1 MATVPSGLQQ
11 AGAEE
16 HLRALMRRWALALL
30 VLGLAWRALRY
41 LLRFP
46 IWGDEAMLCLNFLE
60 LDYAGLTR
68 RLHNCQVAPI
78 LFLWGELTALRLLGS
93 GELAMRLL
101 PFLASVGGLFLFWR
115 LARLTLAPLGATLAL
130 GFLAVAIWPVSM
142 GAFIK
147 PYSFDLLMASVLLLP
162 AAHWL
167 HQPHQSAWLVLLTLL
182 VPLAIFGSYP
192 VVFVGGA
199 ISLALLPTAW
209 RQPGARPKLLYA
221 AYNAVLIGS
230 FLANYY
236 TIGKGQLSTPVG
248 QGNTELG
255 MQAYWAEGFPPAT
268 PLAFAKWFVLA
279 HTGQMTAYPIGSQ
292 DGGSSL
298 TALLCLAGAWHFWK
312 ARRRSLLVLC
322 AAPFA
327 LGLLAAA
334 LHRYPYG
341 ASCRLTQYLAP
352 AICLTAGAGAA
363 ALLERLRS
371 AERRRRWVLGTC
383 AFFLA
388 VGLVGMGRE
397 VYKPYRC
404 AETRWTA
411 QVMRDFAAEA
421 RSGAPIVV
429 LNRPEEI
436 DALFRWHL
444 GLYGER
450 VSWNGQ
456 IDWDR
461 AAACG
466 EVVCVRH
473 RCTMLKAKAELPA
486 APARSPGVVPAELE
500 ARMLQGRGNWAL
512 KAAVTDSGAPESWQ
526 DPVQHLDR
534 FRWVLERPARNVARQ
549 PTPRTRP

>member
-1 MATVPSGLQQ
+1 
-11 AGAEE
+11 
-16 HLRALMRRWALALL
+16 
-30 VLGLAWRALRY
+30 
-41 LLRFP
+41 
-46 IWGDEAMLCLNFLE
+46 
-60 LDYAGLTR
+60 
-68 RLHNCQVAPI
+68 
-78 LFLWGELTALRLLGS
+78 
-93 GELAMRLL
+93 
-101 PFLASVGGLFLFWR
+101 
-115 LARLTLAPLGATLAL
+115 
-130 GFLAVAIWPVSM
+130 
-142 GAFIK
+142 
-147 PYSFDLLMASVLLLP
+147 
-162 AAHWL
+162 
-167 HQPHQSAWLVLLTLL
+167 
-182 VPLAIFGSYP
+182 
-192 VVFVGGA
+192 
-199 ISLALLPTAW
+199 
-209 RQPGARPKLLYA
+209 
-221 AYNAVLIGS
+221 
-230 FLANYY
+230 
-236 TIGKGQLSTPVG
+236 
-248 QGNTELG
+248 
-255 MQAYWAEGFPPAT
+255 
-268 PLAFAKWFVLA
+268 
-279 HTGQMTAYPIGSQ
+279 
-292 DGGSSL
+292 
-298 TALLCLAGAWHFWK
+298 LLCLAGAWHFWK

-341 ASCRLTQYLAP
+341 ASCRLSQYLAP

-363 ALLERLRS
+363 ALIERLRS
-371 AERRRRWVLGTC
+371 AQLRRRWALGTC

-397 VYKPYRC
+397 VAKPYRC

-466 EVVCVRH
+466 EVLCVRY

-486 APARSPGVVPAELE
+486 APVRSPGVVPAELE
-500 ARMLQGRGNWAL
+500 ARMAQGGGSWAL

-534 FRWVLERPARNVARQ
+534 FRWVLERPGRNVARQ
-549 PTPRTRP
+549 PTPRTRS